1 MSVAAQTKQDEDHMS
16 GIRFC
21 GHQFEP
27 LVSGALFWRA
37 ENMLLVA
44 DLHFEK
50 MASFAR
56 RGQLLPPY
64 DTGLTL
70 ARLEADL
77 RLTGATKLVA
87 LGDSFHRD
95 DSANRM
101 LPADRLRLD
110 GLMDGVEW
118 TWIAGNHDPSSH
130 GLGGE
135 CCASLEYLGV
145 AMVHEPI
152 KSGPAHIAGH
162 LHPAARVRLNGR
174 SVRRPCFVTD
184 GRLMIMPA
192 YGVSTGHLN
201 ILSPAF
207 TGLLDASKLQV
218 TMLGADK
225 VFAVNPRRLCAG

>member
-1 MSVAAQTKQDEDHMS
+1 M
-16 GIRFC
+16 IRFC

-77 RLTGATKLVA
+77 RLTGAKKLVA

-101 LPADRLRLD
+101 LSVDRQRLE
-110 GLMDGVEW
+110 GLMDGIEW
-118 TWIAGNHDPSSH
+118 TWIAGNHDPSSND
-130 GLGGE
+130 LGGE
-135 CCASLEYLGV
+135 CCATLEHLGV
-145 AMVHEPI
+145 AMTHEPQ

-192 YGVSTGHLN
+192 YGASTGHLN

-207 TGLLDASKLQV
+207 SGFLDASKLQV
-218 TMLGADK
+218 TMSGAEQ
-225 VFAVNPRRLCAG
+225 VFAVNPKRLCAG